1 MVDARAGPGGK
12 SFVKQKKKEDN
23 NIEEFDKIRK
33 KLYDKKSVRS
43 EDDVSVSSP
52 ESPMLYEEAKP
63 DSSGYTASTRLQEN
77 QLSDFFD
84 CSYWK
89 K

>member
-12 SFVKQKKKEDN
+12 SFVKQKKKEEQ

-33 KLYDKKSVRS
+33 KLYEKKSCRS

-52 ESPMLYEEAKP
+52 ESPMLYEDAKP
-63 DSSGYTASTRLQEN
+63 ESAGEWREEFYPD
-77 QLSDFFD
+77 
-84 CSYWK
+84 
-89 K
+89 